1 MMLRQFLCL
10 SLALAAMMPRDVVVH
25 SHADAVATSDF
36 ATGLNTTTVPETS
49 IVTLPTS
56 TVPSP
61 TNEPEGNALIASL
74 PQCPFS
80 RWQGEPRYCYE
91 CRWCPFRD
99 RSCCEIEDEVDALK
113 AINVS
118 GSDDWD
124 CFITIAHFQ
133 QCGRC
138 SPDAKSFVQQTDQE
152 KMTLKY
158 VWDPRNLSIR
168 PCKQACKYIYKQCN
182 RASLLD
188 GTPIIPAEVTEG
200 EFCAPYPEISTPD
213 MPCYNSANSELHNK
227 LLGAFLL
234 VAVIFNM
241 LHASLF

>member
-1 MMLRQFLCL
+1 MVSHLLFIVALLCTIA
-10 SLALAAMMPRDVVVH
+10 SVA
-25 SHADAVATSDF
+25 SAVATTVPPTTEEPTTF
-36 ATGLNTTTVPETS
+36 ATGLTTSATTT
-49 IVTLPTS
+49 TLPPAS
-56 TVPSP
+56 TQPAG
-61 TNEPEGNALIASL
+61 NELIDSL

-152 KMTLKY
+152 RMSLNY

-168 PCKQACKYIYKQCN
+168 PCKQACRYIYKQCN
-182 RASLLD
+182 RATLLD
-188 GTPIIPAEVTEG
+188 GTPIIPPEVTEG
-200 EFCAPYPEISTPD
+200 EFCSPYPEISTPET
-213 MPCYNSANSELHNK
+213 PCYNSAPRRLVMDAAVALIAALIVAC
-227 LLGAFLL
+227 LLL
-234 VAVIFNM
+234 
-241 LHASLF
+241 